1 MEHINILIL
10 FILFTIFIGLVV
22 YYSVIYF
29 TTPEEDLENPEKSKP
44 NYKLAYFLSF
54 LSIVIVFYL
63 FRQYNLKNL
72 VKDTEE
78 RIKNIE
84 LSIQRRLEKNSN
96 IDVSFDTG
104 RLEELKEYLKGIS
117 S

>member
-1 MEHINILIL
+1 MEPINKFIL
-10 FILFTIFIGLVV
+10 FIFFTIFIALVV

-63 FRQYNLKNL
+63 FRQYNLKNS

-78 RIKNIE
+78 RIKNLE
-84 LSIQRRLEKNSN
+84 LSIERRLEKNSN
-96 IDVSFDTG
+96 SDVSFETG
-104 RLEELKEYLKGIS
+104 QLEELKEHLKGIL
-117 S
+117 